1 LEKVKEH
8 LNIRYCKLKNSDYL
22 STKYNSLD
30 KADNRQLKTLTGGKY
45 PVIDKVVEFW
55 YAEHLMS
62 QSVHIFSEVLK
73 MYMVRSV
80 TLWRTK
86 IKDQAL
92 LHMLNSTLSAKF
104 SDIQIRMDEIFS
116 SITIVREG
124 VSTSDTMLN
133 TVADLRGLS

>member
-1 LEKVKEH
+1 
-8 LNIRYCKLKNSDYL
+8 
-22 STKYNSLD
+22 
-30 KADNRQLKTLTGGKY
+30 
-45 PVIDKVVEFW
+45 
-55 YAEHLMS
+55 
-62 QSVHIFSEVLK
+62 
-73 MYMVRSV
+73 MVRSV

-133 TVADLRGLS
+133 TVADLRDSLKKFDSIGMKKESKELSKFVRYLVGFDLIRGAEYAETSRYKWDVSQIDQELVKKTVENIYEVFEDHENPFLDDD